1 VESGYSLI
9 VARWQ
14 VFFPSRVLS
23 GLTGSSS
30 MVTTIVRIIFLF
42 GVKSPSLEEFDLEQ
56 NS

>member
-1 VESGYSLI
+1 MESGYSLR

-30 MVTTIVRIIFLF
+30 MVAAVAVDCDKKFSISRV
-42 GVKSPSLEEFDLEQ
+42 S
-56 NS
+56 

>member
-1 VESGYSLI
+1 MESGYSLI

-30 MVTTIVRIIFLF
+30 IVATIAVDCDKKYSISR
-42 GVKSPSLEEFDLEQ
+42 VS
-56 NS
+56 